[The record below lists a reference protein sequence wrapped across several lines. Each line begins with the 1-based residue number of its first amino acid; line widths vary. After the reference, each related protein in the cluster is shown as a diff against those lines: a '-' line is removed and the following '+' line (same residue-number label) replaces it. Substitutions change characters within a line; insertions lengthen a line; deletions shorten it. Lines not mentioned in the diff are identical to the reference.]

1 MNSFRLDYDPVN
13 LAQHGIRSLYD
24 ASILLIALRSGEDG
38 VTIPQ
43 LTETM
48 RCCTYHCV
56 TEGLKRMVALNML
69 VPVGRQPHKPS
80 AMIYRAT
87 IKALNVIRGEAS
99 PDASRK

>member
-1 MNSFRLDYDPVN
+1 MTDNFRLDYDPVN

-24 ASILLIALRSGEDG
+24 ASILLLALRSGEEG

-48 RCCTYHCV
+48 RCCTYHCI
-56 TEGLKRMVALNML
+56 TEGLKRMMALGML
-69 VPVGRQPHKPS
+69 VAVGRQPQKPS

-87 IKALNVIRGEAS
+87 IKALNVIRGE
-99 PDASRK
+99 SRK